1 MNPPPPIPATN
12 DSHAYRCPW
21 CGHSSDAAA
30 TSCPRCGAPVD
41 VRMAVTN
48 SGWTELPAIRDMAK
62 IQFGQSF
69 CQIEGKFVPVADF
82 NLSPGDGVY
91 FTHHLL
97 LWKDDKVQISNMPLA
112 KGWKR
117 LFAGLPLIMTE
128 ARGPGRIAFS
138 KDTAGE
144 LIALP
149 LEMGQSVDVREHV
162 FMIATSALAYDWFQT
177 GIWFTTQNGKDSETH
192 YPIGMFMDRFTAS
205 ASPGLLLLHGQGNVF
220 VRKLAEG
227 QGILVKPTALLFKDP
242 TVRMNLHF
250 EFPGGMFGSY
260 QPWGRWSNRYV
271 WLHLHGPGRV
281 AVQSHFE
288 KMEDPGFNIWR
299 TEPMTTK
306 HQW

>member
-1 MNPPPPIPATN
+1 MSSPSMPQT
-12 DSHAYRCPW
+12 HAYRCPW
-21 CGHSSDAAA
+21 CGHGGDAAA

-41 VRMAVTN
+41 VRMAVTD

-128 ARGPGRIAFS
+128 AKGPGRIAFS
-138 KDTAGE
+138 KDAAGE

-177 GIWFTTQNGKDSETH
+177 NIWFTTQNGKDSETH

-227 QGILVKPTALLFKDP
+227 QRILVKPTALLFKDP
-242 TVRMNLHF
+242 SVRMNLHF
-250 EFPGGMFGSY
+250 EFPGGMFGNY

-288 KMEDPGFNIWR
+288 RMEDPGFNIWR